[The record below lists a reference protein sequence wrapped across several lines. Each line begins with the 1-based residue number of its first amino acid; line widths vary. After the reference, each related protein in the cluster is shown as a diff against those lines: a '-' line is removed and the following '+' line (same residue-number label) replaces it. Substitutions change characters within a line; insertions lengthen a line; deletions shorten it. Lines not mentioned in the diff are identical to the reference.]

1 MISIQLLRAIY
12 IERKA
17 LQSNTIRLNCLI
29 IVIRFDLMFV
39 YSDSHLLEAD
49 DEQKKWMR
57 EINKFFL
64 TGHRFKLSKQNIYYF
79 SFVSSIVII
88 IVIKS

>member
-1 MISIQLLRAIY
+1 MISIQLLRARER
-12 IERKA
+12 ERKA

-49 DEQKKWMR
+49 DEQK
-57 EINKFFL
+57 NKMDE
-64 TGHRFKLSKQNIYYF
+64 GN
-79 SFVSSIVII
+79 
-88 IVIKS
+88 